1 MTNPNFLN
9 NYWVPLPH
17 TRAPAHTYFQFLLL
31 LTPANTSRKKLKS
44 QYSCGR
50 DFRLSAYKNYVTM
63 DTLMAVTASSSW
75 PRTDLTAFPV
85 SRSHSSTLPPSIK
98 LHNNFCLPLF
108 IKHTRPFTRI
118 HTIDWE
124 VLFLFEINGVS
135 PFLWQTNIFFSDRRI
150 YLSLCD
156 SRLKQINRPNMLTN
170 ISWSLKQQFKC
181 LYRKKAC

>member
-98 LHNNFCLPLF
+98 LHNSFCLPLF

-118 HTIDWE
+118 HTINWE
-124 VLFLFEINGVS
+124 VLFFIWNQRSFAVS
-135 PFLWQTNIFFSDRRI
+135 LTDEYIFLWQTNIFVT
-150 YLSLCD
+150 L
-156 SRLKQINRPNMLTN
+156 RLTIKTDQQIKYVN
-170 ISWSLKQQFKC
+170 
-181 LYRKKAC
+181 